1 MNRKKI
7 LESWKKYRLKKEIKN
22 LERYVNPPN
31 FGDED
36 RLVIDTSK
44 GRERRTPFRS
54 ADVRTEYLKRA
65 TRGARMENMPLSSD
79 SSPEKIRQGFMN
91 YLNNQE
97 IAWSQTD
104 IPERRADRLR
114 KAKALLRNLKR

>member
-44 GRERRTPFRS
+44 GRERRTPLRS

-65 TRGARMENMPLSSD
+65 TRGARMANMPLSSD

-91 YLNNQE
+91 YMKNQE

-114 KAKALLRNLKR
+114 KAMALLRNLNR